1 MSKPTKAIIFNKYQI
16 KKLIASSHFGLVYEG
31 INIRDKEP
39 IAMKF
44 EKKSSKYKL
53 LESEAY
59 ILFTLKGFGIPKLIT
74 YGKSGLFN
82 VLIEELLGLSIYEIW
97 NTQRNN
103 QKYKI
108 KDVCMLAIQII
119 DRLEYIH
126 SKDIIHRDIKPMN
139 VTIGKEQ
146 QNLIYLIDFG
156 FAHKFRS
163 TKTGKHIRFK
173 NIKKVFGSMRYL
185 SINANKGYEQSRRDD
200 LESLAYT
207 LIHLAR
213 NNLPWVYIENQ
224 DIKKMKK
231 YKLVCESKI
240 NTSPVVLCSGIHE
253 NFAKFLTYVRNL
265 EFEQEPDYDY
275 MRNLFLEVLSR
286 YHYNNDLMFSWISN
300 KKIKAGL
307 DIKSLDNK
315 SYNRKNSL
323 TKNNRK
329 NSKQKLYNKIKNSL
343 EIGRSKS
350 QDNTDTHNIL
360 NLENFQENHNNKLI
374 RNMIP
379 VFKKIKSISPQ
390 KEINSIKNKNLIY
403 HRKKIQKIIIKDNKN
418 DIILPIKNENKF
430 ENNDDIN
437 YNPEKSKTI
446 NINILKNKNLDD
458 SKLVLQHKRYNSKKI
473 IDLSHLIKKNKFSRN
488 NNSNDS
494 IFGKIREKTNGM
506 EKYKIEME
514 LNSFR
519 LISPYKYKALK
530 ERKNSYNTERNM
542 NYINNNINE
551 IENQVKEIPIRIN
564 IKKRS
569 SINKNI
575 QNKPNQ
581 IKINNKHIN
590 TFSSNNIKSPQNY
603 NKANI
608 TKKLNLRGISYNND
622 ENTYSMNNIG
632 EVGLRKRNHLI
643 NFNLS
648 FDQVKYN
655 PNIKIKNNCNISNN
669 HKKVNSFN
677 NIIYNDTRTYTFKN
691 NNYNIKCFNYIPLAI
706 KKVKG
711 NFNIDSL

>member
-1 MSKPTKAIIFNKYQI
+1 
-16 KKLIASSHFGLVYEG
+16 
-31 INIRDKEP
+31 
-39 IAMKF
+39 
-44 EKKSSKYKL
+44 
-53 LESEAY
+53 
-59 ILFTLKGFGIPKLIT
+59 
-74 YGKSGLFN
+74 
-82 VLIEELLGLSIYEIW
+82 
-97 NTQRNN
+97 
-103 QKYKI
+103 
-108 KDVCMLAIQII
+108 
-119 DRLEYIH
+119 
-126 SKDIIHRDIKPMN
+126 
-139 VTIGKEQ
+139 
-146 QNLIYLIDFG
+146 
-156 FAHKFRS
+156 
-163 TKTGKHIRFK
+163 
-173 NIKKVFGSMRYL
+173 
-185 SINANKGYEQSRRDD
+185 
-200 LESLAYT
+200 
-207 LIHLAR
+207 
-213 NNLPWVYIENQ
+213 
-224 DIKKMKK
+224 
-231 YKLVCESKI
+231 
-240 NTSPVVLCSGIHE
+240 
-253 NFAKFLTYVRNL
+253 
-265 EFEQEPDYDY
+265 
-275 MRNLFLEVLSR
+275 
-286 YHYNNDLMFSWISN
+286 
-300 KKIKAGL
+300 
-307 DIKSLDNK
+307 
-315 SYNRKNSL
+315 
-323 TKNNRK
+323 
-329 NSKQKLYNKIKNSL
+329 
-343 EIGRSKS
+343 
-350 QDNTDTHNIL
+350 
-360 NLENFQENHNNKLI
+360 
-374 RNMIP
+374 MIP

-437 YNPEKSKTI
+437 YNNEKSKKV
-446 NINILKNKNLDD
+446 NINILRNKNLDD

-473 IDLSHLIKKNKFSRN
+473 IDLSHLIKKNKFSRK

-677 NIIYNDTRTYTFKN
+677 NIIYNDTRTYTFNN